1 MGFLLFL
8 VIIRLDD
15 LVYQAVTN
23 DIQFIQFHKTNITD
37 IFQCVNS
44 FNQSASLAG
53 FQVGLGDIA
62 RDNHLGTA
70 S

>member
-1 MGFLLFL
+1 MVFLLFL

-23 DIQFIQFHKTNITD
+23 DIQFIQFYKANVTD

-44 FNQSASLAG
+44 LNQSALLTG
-53 FQVGLGDIA
+53 FQVCLGDITRNDHFGA
-62 RDNHLGTA
+62 A